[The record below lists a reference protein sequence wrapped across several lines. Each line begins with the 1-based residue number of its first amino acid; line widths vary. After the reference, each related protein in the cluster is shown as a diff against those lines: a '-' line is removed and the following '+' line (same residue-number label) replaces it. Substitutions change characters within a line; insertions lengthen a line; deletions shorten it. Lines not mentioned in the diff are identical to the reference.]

1 MFKNKD
7 FLVSVCAL
15 VTSVAAVV
23 LSVYSMYAG
32 GEQKKVENLVLIYEF
47 LHEPDLSAARSTVRS
62 AGAEV
67 SLLDDSSRK
76 VMSSF
81 DYAGNLVRN
90 GAVAENLFFDYWGVP
105 LDNLGEQFESKREE
119 KISGG
124 IPEQE
129 YYRDF
134 YWLLDESVKRK

>member
-1 MFKNKD
+1 MFRNKD
-7 FLVSVCAL
+7 FIVSVCAL
-15 VTSVAAVV
+15 VTSISAVI

-32 GEQKKVENLVLIYEF
+32 GEQKKVENLVLVYEF
-47 LHEPDLSAARSTVRS
+47 LHEPELSAARSEVRS
-62 AGAEV
+62 AGTEV
-67 SLLDDSSRK
+67 SLLEDSTRK

-90 GAVAENLFFDYWGVP
+90 GAVAEELFFDYWGVP
-105 LDNLGEQFESKREE
+105 LDNLAEQFEGRRGE

-124 IPEQE
+124 IPAEE